1 MLRLTVRDLDQ
12 HLQFLWWFFCNITKN
27 CEYLVKVEE
36 GTTRI
41 EHVVVPSTLQTGA
54 ATVVNTPF
62 SKSWYKSVN
71 RIFLVTI
78 YVLLFQRT
86 RMGNF
91 YILFFVHCTVAP
103 FKVLSCFD
111 TIAFFLN
118 VLSYFFMFPSLLLF
132 SVILAL
138 SLIAWL
144 LRPPPCL
151 TKWIITIITIH
162 IIITITIIICI
173 VKTVSKTM
181 TMTLYLI
188 SILPCKLYICIYR
201 FVFDIYWV

>member
-1 MLRLTVRDLDQ
+1 MMMMLRLTVRDLDQ
-12 HLQFLWWFFCNITKN
+12 HLQFLRC
-27 CEYLVKVEE
+27 YLQHYY
-36 GTTRI
+36 
-41 EHVVVPSTLQTGA
+41 EHEIVIVIVPSTLQTGA
-54 ATVVNTPF
+54 ATVVNMSF
-62 SKSWYKSVN
+62 SKSWYKSFN

-173 VKTVSKTM
+173 VKTVSKTSSLWLS
-181 TMTLYLI
+181 TWYQSYHVNCTFASIDLYLI
-188 SILPCKLYICIYR
+188 FIECKVIFI
-201 FVFDIYWV
+201 

>member
-1 MLRLTVRDLDQ
+1 MYHLRYRQVPPLWSICLSARADIKVLTESSWSQ
-12 HLQFLWWFFCNITKN
+12 YMC
-27 CEYLVKVEE
+27 CY
-36 GTTRI
+36 
-41 EHVVVPSTLQTGA
+41 
-54 ATVVNTPF
+54 
-62 SKSWYKSVN
+62 SKEPEWS
-71 RIFLVTI
+71 I
-78 YVLLFQRT
+78 
-86 RMGNF
+86 F

-111 TIAFFLN
+111 TIPFFLN
-118 VLSYFFMFPSLLLF
+118 VLSYFLMFPSLLLF

-151 TKWIITIITIH
+151 TKWIITIITIFIIH